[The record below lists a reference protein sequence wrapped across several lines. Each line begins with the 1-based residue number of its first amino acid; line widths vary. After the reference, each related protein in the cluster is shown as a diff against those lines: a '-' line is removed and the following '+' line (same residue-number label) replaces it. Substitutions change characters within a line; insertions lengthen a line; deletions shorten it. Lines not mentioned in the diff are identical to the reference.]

1 MMLEREHWYEELLG
15 RDAFR
20 LPREAARSFAGTTIL
35 VTGGAGSI
43 GSELVWRLH
52 ELDVAQVVVF
62 DNAEDRLYQLHRKLQ
77 VAQRDQVELVL
88 GDINSRTEML
98 WVLEKH
104 RPQVVFHAAAHKHV
118 DFLEGQVLGA
128 VRTNVF
134 GTRNVL
140 TASLASGVESIVVLS
155 SDKATNP
162 VSVLGVTKRV
172 AELLVLANYEQ
183 ANVSAVR
190 LCNVLGTAGS
200 LLPLVAEQAQRG
212 VVQITDEAAD
222 RYFIAPTEAADLLL
236 SAASACENGV
246 LIPAVASR
254 LNIKALVDKILQHS
268 GSNDDAQIKFEI
280 TGLRPGERLS
290 EQLYSDEEVLKS
302 STADGLMKAETA
314 ERDVRDLRAGIEE
327 LEDAYSTGDDN
338 LVLEKLMRVVPAYKS
353 SVKVSAPVSQ

>member
-1 MMLEREHWYEELLG
+1 MMLEREHWYQELLG
-15 RDAFR
+15 RDVFR
-20 LPREAARSFAGTTIL
+20 LPREEARSFAGTTIL

-52 ELDVAQVVVF
+52 ELDAARVVVF

-77 VAQRDQVELVL
+77 VAVRNQVELVL
-88 GDINSRTEML
+88 GDINSRKEML
-98 WVLEKH
+98 WVLEKYH
-104 RPQVVFHAAAHKHV
+104 PQVVFHAAAHKHV
-118 DFLEGQVLGA
+118 DFLETQVLAA

-162 VSVLGVTKRV
+162 VSVLGATKRV
-172 AELLVLANYEQ
+172 AELLVLSNCEQ
-183 ANVSAVR
+183 ANVSTVR

-200 LLPLVAEQAQRG
+200 LLPLVEEQAKKG
-212 VVQITDEAAD
+212 VVRVTDESAD

-254 LNIKALVDKILQHS
+254 LNIRALVDKILQHS
-268 GSNDDAQIKFEI
+268 GRDEAQIKFAI

-302 STADGLMKAETA
+302 STADGLMKAETT
-314 ERDVRDLRAGIEE
+314 ERDVRDLRAGVEE
-327 LEDAYSTGDDN
+327 LEDAHATGDEN
-338 LVLEKLMRVVPAYKS
+338 LVVEKLMEVVPEYKS
-353 SVKVSAPVSQ
+353 SVKVSTPVSQ

>member
-1 MMLEREHWYEELLG
+1 MMADREHWYQELLG
-15 RDAFR
+15 RDTFR
-20 LPREAARSFAGTTIL
+20 LPREAASSFAGTTIL

-43 GSELVWRLH
+43 GSELVWRLQ
-52 ELDVAQVVVF
+52 ELSAARVVVF

-77 VAQRDQVELVL
+77 AAQRDGVELVL

-98 WVLEKH
+98 WVLAKH

-118 DFLEGQVLGA
+118 DFLEGQVLAA

-172 AELLVLANYEQ
+172 AELLVLANYEP

-212 VVQITDEAAD
+212 VVQITDESAD
-222 RYFIAPTEAADLLL
+222 RYFIEPMEAADLLL

-254 LNIKALVDKILQHS
+254 LNIRTLVDKILQHS
-268 GSNDDAQIKFEI
+268 GSDDAQIKFEI

-302 STADGLMKAETA
+302 STADGLMKAVTA
-314 ERDVRDLRAGIEE
+314 EQGVRDLRAGIEE
-327 LEDAYSTGDDN
+327 LDDAYSTGDDN
-338 LVLEKLMRVVPAYKS
+338 LVLEKLMRVVPAHKS

>member
-1 MMLEREHWYEELLG
+1 MILERERWYQELLG
-15 RDAFR
+15 RDVFR
-20 LPREAARSFAGTTIL
+20 LPRAASRSFAATTIL

-43 GSELVWRLH
+43 GSELVWRLC
-52 ELDVAQVVVF
+52 ELDAARVVVF
-62 DNAEDRLYQLHRKLQ
+62 DNAEDRLYQLRRKLQ
-77 VAQRDQVELVL
+77 VAEGNQVELVL

-118 DFLEGQVLGA
+118 DFLEGQVLAA

-140 TASLASGVESIVVLS
+140 TGSLASGVESIIVLS
-155 SDKATNP
+155 SDKATKP
-162 VSVLGVTKRV
+162 VSVLGATKRV
-172 AELLVLANYEQ
+172 AELLVLANCEQ

-200 LLPLVAEQAQRG
+200 LLPLVAEQAQKG
-212 VVQITDEAAD
+212 VVQITDESAD

-236 SAASACENGV
+236 STASACENGV

-254 LNIKALVDKILQHS
+254 LNIKALVDKVLQHS
-268 GSNDDAQIKFEI
+268 GNDEAQIKFEI

-302 STADGLMKAETA
+302 STADGLMKATTA
-314 ERDVRDLRAGIEE
+314 ERDIRDLRAGIEE

-338 LVLEKLMRVVPAYKS
+338 LVFEKLMKVVPEYKS
-353 SVKVSAPVSQ
+353 SVKVSTPVSQ